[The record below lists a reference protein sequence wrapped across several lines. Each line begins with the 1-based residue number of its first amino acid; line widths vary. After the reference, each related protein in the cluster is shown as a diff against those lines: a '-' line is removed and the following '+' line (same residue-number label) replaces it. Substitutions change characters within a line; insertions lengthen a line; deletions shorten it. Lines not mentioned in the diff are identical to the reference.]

1 MKQFLILTLFVF
13 GIAGAQTHEATKPH
27 KPSKPAV
34 KCVVSGDPID
44 QEEFAAYKA
53 GKVYFC
59 CGGCKEEFQTSS
71 ADFIPAANFQLVAT
85 GQYTQTA
92 CPVSGRGMKDSKTY
106 AVNGTDVKF
115 CCNNCLNKTK
125 KSDTKVSLLFSDGSF
140 EKGFSVPLK
149 KEKETKKKSSL

>member
-44 QEEFAAYKA
+44 QKEFSAYKA

-59 CGGCKEEFQTSS
+59 CGG
-71 ADFIPAANFQLVAT
+71 
-85 GQYTQTA
+85 
-92 CPVSGRGMKDSKTY
+92 
-106 AVNGTDVKF
+106 
-115 CCNNCLNKTK
+115 
-125 KSDTKVSLLFSDGSF
+125 
-140 EKGFSVPLK
+140 
-149 KEKETKKKSSL
+149 